1 MAPAT
6 LVSLMQLLSLLCVRV
21 PQYAAVF
28 IAAAMDMPRNMFL
41 TLVSQ
46 YWPQADPAPGGERST
61 VVAAKGDQNT
71 EEQFTLPWAYRLELG
86 YAVCAMLSNVHSLDG
101 EAPPW

>member
-1 MAPAT
+1 
-6 LVSLMQLLSLLCVRV
+6 
-21 PQYAAVF
+21 
-28 IAAAMDMPRNMFL
+28 MDMPRNMFL
-41 TLVSQ
+41 TLIAQ
-46 YWPQADPAPGGERST
+46 YWTQAEPALAGAKS
-61 VVAAKGDQNT
+61 AIAIKGDQDI